1 MLDTLN
7 RTKLSDYLTT
17 AFTATSTTYV
27 TALSAY
33 LSPNT
38 SYEVDCTIFLTGGS
52 DGVRYSFQYGGTLEN
67 AYAYLTVATASALSL
82 TTINSI
88 TITPVL
94 SGTVPIRF
102 QGTIKTGST
111 GVLQFSLRKNTDAST
126 DTVVEAGSYLIAR
139 PFP

>member
-1 MLDTLN
+1 MLENTIK
-7 RTKLSDYLTT
+7 TKLSDYLAT

-27 TALSAY
+27 TALFAY
-33 LSPNT
+33 LAPNT
-38 SYEVDCTIFLTGGS
+38 TYEVDCTIFLTGGS

-67 AYAYLTVATASALSL
+67 SSAYLTVHTTSTLSL
-82 TTINSI
+82 TTINAI

-102 QGTIKTGST
+102 QGTIRTGST
-111 GVLQFSLRKNTDAST
+111 GILQFSLRKNTDAGA

-139 PFP
+139 PSP